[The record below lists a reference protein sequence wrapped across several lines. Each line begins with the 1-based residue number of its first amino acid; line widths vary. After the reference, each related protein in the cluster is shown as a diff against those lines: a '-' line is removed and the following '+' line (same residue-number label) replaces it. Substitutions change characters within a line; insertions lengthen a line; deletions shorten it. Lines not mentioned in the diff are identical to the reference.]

1 MYLDIALEIFLIGIG
16 FGFITCYMFYDTG
29 IIDALRKL
37 WRGKNPYTGKLYRK
51 PRRVSSHRD

>member
-1 MYLDIALEIFLIGIG
+1 MYLDIALEIFFIGIG